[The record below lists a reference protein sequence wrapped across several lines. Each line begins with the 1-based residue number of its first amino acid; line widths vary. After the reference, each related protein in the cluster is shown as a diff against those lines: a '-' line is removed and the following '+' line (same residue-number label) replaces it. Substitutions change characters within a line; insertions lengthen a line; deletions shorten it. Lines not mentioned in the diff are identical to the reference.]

1 MSVCL
6 VGADQDSVALQALQK
21 VQFGSRFSPSLLRF
35 GGGQMRSRSIGGSLL
50 GVLVVKEAERA
61 DLWGEESQAPLG
73 IANPFQPFKYKGE
86 GVFFGGGCQFL
97 FWSPKLN
104 CECCYWWDL
113 GRGEARAHEG
123 RDCLDPFSSSVNI
136 DRVLVTFPKK
146 KSLSIF
152 LARRAIYNVS

>member
-21 VQFGSRFSPSLLRF
+21 VQFGSRFLSSNLLLL

-61 DLWGEESQAPLG
+61 GLWGEESQAPLG

-86 GVFFGGGCQFL
+86 GVFFGG
-97 FWSPKLN
+97 
-104 CECCYWWDL
+104 D
-113 GRGEARAHEG
+113 
-123 RDCLDPFSSSVNI
+123 VN
-136 DRVLVTFPKK
+136 FCFGPP
-146 KSLSIF
+146 
-152 LARRAIYNVS
+152 N